1 MGYVGPPYLRCFYR
15 LRFYILEKIFASR
28 RVFEHRQASLTL
40 EVLEILSLVTTEDK
54 ERKNSSGSCEIFN
67 NEDFKSTKAGGSK
80 NLTENGTVVNA
91 VDGREMDPSMFV
103 TYTPQT
109 NGVPQESKLATYMNC
124 QSSGV
129 ALNTAVVTKHLSGL
143 SLDAQKKTTTSPEFV
158 PGRGIAGSNSSS
170 PNIFNSS
177 YHSQENVGGTTYF
190 YLGTSTTENVS
201 SEEGVEAI
209 GTAGASQIGYVYPG
223 TPSHLQTAKAAKSPA
238 SSSPSAPSTP
248 PPQAVP
254 SFFVSE
260 GLRLDILQK
269 NALTLAQPD
278 PVQFPDL
285 PNEVDNY
292 HELCPLEPI
301 HKSTST
307 VLGYQTSTYKATSL
321 KTGTRYC
328 LRRVHDFRLANTK
341 CMVLVDMWKRLT
353 HTNLVQLREVF
364 TTKTFGDH
372 SMVFVYDYHPGSETL
387 LNKHFSA
394 TELNGYSDPFS
405 SDPNAPRPY
414 SHTKNTILRQQH
426 SSMLPESVIWNYI
439 IQLTAALR
447 VIHAAGIACRSLDP
461 TKIIL
466 SSRSRLRLSCVAIP
480 DVVTFDGTA
489 ANPLAL
495 MPHYQQE
502 DLLALGKLVLALA
515 CRSLLAVHRDNMQ
528 ASLELV
534 ARTYSSDLRNL
545 ILYLLSSQQ
554 RRSVTD
560 LMPMIGARFYTQLDA
575 VHLRSDVLEDE
586 LAKELENG
594 RLFRLL
600 AKLATINERPEL
612 NMEPT
617 WAETGDRYML
627 KLFRDYVF
635 HQVAADGRPWLDMA
649 HVVSCLNK
657 LDSGSHDKIC
667 LMSRDEQSV
676 LVVSY
681 AELRQCLEMSYA
693 EVVHSA
699 KLDAA

>member
-1 MGYVGPPYLRCFYR
+1 
-15 LRFYILEKIFASR
+15 
-28 RVFEHRQASLTL
+28 
-40 EVLEILSLVTTEDK
+40 
-54 ERKNSSGSCEIFN
+54 
-67 NEDFKSTKAGGSK
+67 
-80 NLTENGTVVNA
+80 
-91 VDGREMDPSMFV
+91 MDPSMFV

-109 NGVPQESKLATYMNC
+109 NGVPLESKLATYMNR
-124 QSSGV
+124 QSPGV
-129 ALNTAVVTKHLSGL
+129 ALNTTAVTKHLSNL
-143 SLDAQKKTTTSPEFV
+143 SLESQKKATSSPEFV
-158 PGRGIAGSNSSS
+158 PGRALTGSNSSS
-170 PNIFNSS
+170 PNLFNNS

-190 YLGTSTTENVS
+190 YLGNAATDAVGGEDGT
-201 SEEGVEAI
+201 EAI
-209 GTAGASQIGYVYPG
+209 GNVGAGQVGYVYPG
-223 TPSHLQTAKAAKSPA
+223 TPAHLQPVKAVKP
-238 SSSPSAPSTP
+238 SSNSSSAPSTP
-248 PPQAVP
+248 PPQATP

-260 GLRLDILQK
+260 NLRLDILHK
-269 NALTLAQPD
+269 NTLTLTQPD
-278 PVQFPDL
+278 VVRFPDL

-301 HKSTST
+301 HKPAST
-307 VLGYQTSTYKATSL
+307 VLGYQTSTYKATSI
-321 KTGTRYC
+321 KTGVRYC

-341 CMVLVDMWKRLT
+341 CMVLVDMWKRLS
-353 HTNLVQLREVF
+353 HTNLVQMREVF
-364 TTKTFGDH
+364 TTKAFGDH

-414 SHTKNTILRQQH
+414 SHTKNTILRHQH
-426 SSMLPESVIWNYI
+426 SSMLPESVIWSYI

-447 VIHAAGIACRSLDP
+447 VVHAAGLAYRCLDP
-461 TKIIL
+461 TKVL
-466 SSRSRLRLSCVAIP
+466 LTSRTRLRLSCIGVP
-480 DVVTFDGTA
+480 DVVTFDGNA
-489 ANPLAL
+489 ANPLSL
-495 MPHYQQE
+495 IPHYQQE
-502 DLLALGKLVLALA
+502 DLIALGKLVLALA

-534 ARTYSSDLRNL
+534 ARSYSTDLRNL
-545 ILYLLSSQQ
+545 ILYLLSNQA

-575 VHLRSDVLEDE
+575 AQLRSDVLEDE

-594 RLFRLL
+594 RLFKLL
-600 AKLATINERPEL
+600 VKLATINERPEL
-612 NMEPT
+612 NMDPT

-649 HVVSCLNK
+649 HVVCCLNK

-681 AELRQCLEMSYA
+681 AELRQCLETSFG
-693 EVVHSA
+693 ELVQSA
-699 KLDAA
+699 KDNV

>member
-1 MGYVGPPYLRCFYR
+1 MV
-15 LRFYILEKIFASR
+15 E
-28 RVFEHRQASLTL
+28 E
-40 EVLEILSLVTTEDK
+40 
-54 ERKNSSGSCEIFN
+54 
-67 NEDFKSTKAGGSK
+67 
-80 NLTENGTVVNA
+80 
-91 VDGREMDPSMFV
+91 EMDPSMFV

-109 NGVPQESKLATYMNC
+109 NGVPLESKLATYMNR
-124 QSSGV
+124 QSPGITLS
-129 ALNTAVVTKHLSGL
+129 TAAVTKHLSNL
-143 SLDAQKKTTTSPEFV
+143 SLDSQKKVTASPEFV
-158 PGRGIAGSNSSS
+158 PGRGLAGSNSSS
-170 PNIFNSS
+170 PNLFNNS

-190 YLGTSTTENVS
+190 YLGSALTDTVGT
-201 SEEGVEAI
+201 EEGTEPI
-209 GTAGASQIGYVYPG
+209 GTVGAGQVGFVYPG
-223 TPSHLQTAKAAKSPA
+223 TPSHLQPVKPVTKPP
-238 SSSPSAPSTP
+238 SSNSSSAPSTP
-248 PPQAVP
+248 PPQATP
-254 SFFVSE
+254 GFFVSE
-260 GLRLDILQK
+260 SLRMDILQK
-269 NALTLAQPD
+269 NALTLTQPD
-278 PVQFPDL
+278 VVRFPDL

-301 HKSTST
+301 HKPASTM
-307 VLGYQTSTYKATSL
+307 LGYQTTTYKATSI

-328 LRRVHDFRLANTK
+328 LRRIHDFRLANTK
-341 CMVLVDMWKRLT
+341 CMVLVDMWKRLS

-364 TTKTFGDH
+364 TTKAFGDH

-387 LNKHFSA
+387 LTKHFSA
-394 TELNGYSDPFS
+394 TELNGYTDPFS

-426 SSMLPESVIWNYI
+426 SSMLPESVIWSYI

-447 VIHAAGIACRSLDP
+447 VIHAAGLAYRCLDP
-461 TKIIL
+461 TKVL
-466 SSRSRLRLSCVAIP
+466 LTSRTRLRLSCVSIP
-480 DVVTFDGTA
+480 DVVTFDGNTT
-489 ANPLAL
+489 NPLTPI
-495 MPHYQQE
+495 PHYQQE
-502 DLLALGKLVLALA
+502 DLIALGKLVLALA

-534 ARTYSSDLRNL
+534 SRSYSTDLRNL
-545 ILYLLSSQQ
+545 ILYLLSNQA

-575 VHLRSDVLEDE
+575 AQLRSDVLENE

-594 RLFRLL
+594 RLFKLL
-600 AKLATINERPEL
+600 VKLATINERPEL

-635 HQVAADGRPWLDMA
+635 HQVTADGRPWLDMA

-657 LDSGSHDKIC
+657 LDSGSQDKIC

-681 AELRQCLEMSYA
+681 AELRQCLETSFG
-693 EVVHSA
+693 ELVQSA
-699 KLDAA
+699 KEAV

>member
-1 MGYVGPPYLRCFYR
+1 
-15 LRFYILEKIFASR
+15 
-28 RVFEHRQASLTL
+28 
-40 EVLEILSLVTTEDK
+40 
-54 ERKNSSGSCEIFN
+54 
-67 NEDFKSTKAGGSK
+67 
-80 NLTENGTVVNA
+80 
-91 VDGREMDPSMFV
+91 MDPSMFV
-103 TYTPQT
+103 AYTPQT
-109 NGVPQESKLATYMNC
+109 NGVPLESKLATYMNR
-124 QSSGV
+124 QSPGITLSTS
-129 ALNTAVVTKHLSGL
+129 AVTKHLSNL
-143 SLDAQKKTTTSPEFV
+143 SLDSQKKVTASPEFV
-158 PGRGIAGSNSSS
+158 PGRGLTSSNSSS
-170 PNIFNSS
+170 PNLFNNS

-190 YLGTSTTENVS
+190 YLGNTSADSVGA
-201 SEEGVEAI
+201 EEGTETI
-209 GTAGASQIGYVYPG
+209 GTVGAGQVGYVYPG
-223 TPSHLQTAKAAKSPA
+223 TPAHLQPVKPTKPP
-238 SSSPSAPSTP
+238 SSNNSSAPSTP
-248 PPQAVP
+248 PPQATP

-260 GLRLDILQK
+260 NLRMDILQK

-278 PVQFPDL
+278 VVRFPDL

-301 HKSTST
+301 HKPASTI
-307 VLGYQTSTYKATSL
+307 LGYQTSTYKATSI
-321 KTGTRYC
+321 KSGTRYC
-328 LRRVHDFRLANTK
+328 LRRIHDFRLANTK
-341 CMVLVDMWKRLT
+341 CMVLVDMWKRLS

-364 TTKTFGDH
+364 TTKAFGDH

-394 TELNGYSDPFS
+394 TELNGYTDPFS

-426 SSMLPESVIWNYI
+426 SSMLPESVIWSYI

-447 VIHAAGIACRSLDP
+447 VIHAAGLAYRCLDP
-461 TKIIL
+461 TKVL
-466 SSRSRLRLSCVAIP
+466 LTSRTRLRLSCVAIP
-480 DVVTFDGTA
+480 DVVTFDGSA
-489 ANPLAL
+489 ANPLSL
-495 MPHYQQE
+495 IPHYQQE
-502 DLLALGKLVLALA
+502 DLIALGKLVLALA

-534 ARTYSSDLRNL
+534 ARSYSTDLRNL
-545 ILYLLSSQQ
+545 ILYLLSNQA

-575 VHLRSDVLEDE
+575 AQLRSDVLENE

-594 RLFRLL
+594 RLFKLL
-600 AKLATINERPEL
+600 VKLATINERPEL

-657 LDSGSHDKIC
+657 LDSGSQDKIC

-681 AELRQCLEMSYA
+681 AELRQCLETSFG
-693 EVVHSA
+693 ELVQSA
-699 KLDAA
+699 KDAV

>member
-1 MGYVGPPYLRCFYR
+1 
-15 LRFYILEKIFASR
+15 
-28 RVFEHRQASLTL
+28 
-40 EVLEILSLVTTEDK
+40 
-54 ERKNSSGSCEIFN
+54 
-67 NEDFKSTKAGGSK
+67 
-80 NLTENGTVVNA
+80 
-91 VDGREMDPSMFV
+91 MDPSMFV
-103 TYTPQT
+103 AYTPQT
-109 NGVPQESKLATYMNC
+109 NGVPLESKLATYMNR
-124 QSSGV
+124 QSPGITLSTS
-129 ALNTAVVTKHLSGL
+129 AVTKHLSNL
-143 SLDAQKKTTTSPEFV
+143 SLDSQKKVTASPEFV
-158 PGRGIAGSNSSS
+158 PGRGLTSSNSSS
-170 PNIFNSS
+170 PNLFNNS

-190 YLGTSTTENVS
+190 YLGNTSAESVGA
-201 SEEGVEAI
+201 EEGTETI
-209 GTAGASQIGYVYPG
+209 GTVGAGQVGYVYPG
-223 TPSHLQTAKAAKSPA
+223 TPAHLQPVKPTKPP
-238 SSSPSAPSTP
+238 SSNNSSAPSTP
-248 PPQAVP
+248 PPQATP

-260 GLRLDILQK
+260 NLRMDILQK

-278 PVQFPDL
+278 VVRFPDL

-301 HKSTST
+301 HKPASTI
-307 VLGYQTSTYKATSL
+307 LGYQTSTYKATSI
-321 KTGTRYC
+321 KSGTRYC
-328 LRRVHDFRLANTK
+328 LRRIHDFRLANTK
-341 CMVLVDMWKRLT
+341 CMVLVDMWKRLS

-364 TTKTFGDH
+364 TTKAFGDH

-394 TELNGYSDPFS
+394 TELNGYTDPFS

-426 SSMLPESVIWNYI
+426 SSMLPESVIWSYI

-447 VIHAAGIACRSLDP
+447 VIHAAGLAYRCLDP
-461 TKIIL
+461 TKVL
-466 SSRSRLRLSCVAIP
+466 LTSRTRLRLSCVAIP
-480 DVVTFDGTA
+480 DVVTFDGSA
-489 ANPLAL
+489 ANPLSL
-495 MPHYQQE
+495 IPHYQQE
-502 DLLALGKLVLALA
+502 DLIALGKLVLALA

-534 ARTYSSDLRNL
+534 ARSYSTDLRNL
-545 ILYLLSSQQ
+545 ILYLLSNQA

-575 VHLRSDVLEDE
+575 AQLRSDVLENE

-594 RLFRLL
+594 RLFKLL
-600 AKLATINERPEL
+600 VKLATINERPEL

-657 LDSGSHDKIC
+657 LDSGSQDKIC

-681 AELRQCLEMSYA
+681 AELRQCLETSFG
-693 EVVHSA
+693 ELVQSA
-699 KLDAA
+699 KDAV

>member
-1 MGYVGPPYLRCFYR
+1 MLQDLRIDIALYIYIIERANDSESSKSRDNAKYLSCYETFVKPFSGFTEKADGVGV
-15 LRFYILEKIFASR
+15 E
-28 RVFEHRQASLTL
+28 EG
-40 EVLEILSLVTTEDK
+40 TET
-54 ERKNSSGSCEIFN
+54 I
-67 NEDFKSTKAGGSK
+67 
-80 NLTENGTVVNA
+80 GTV
-91 VDGREMDPSMFV
+91 G
-103 TYTPQT
+103 
-109 NGVPQESKLATYMNC
+109 
-124 QSSGV
+124 
-129 ALNTAVVTKHLSGL
+129 
-143 SLDAQKKTTTSPEFV
+143 
-158 PGRGIAGSNSSS
+158 AG
-170 PNIFNSS
+170 
-177 YHSQENVGGTTYF
+177 QV
-190 YLGTSTTENVS
+190 
-201 SEEGVEAI
+201 
-209 GTAGASQIGYVYPG
+209 GYVYPG
-223 TPSHLQTAKAAKSPA
+223 TPAHLQPVKPTKPP
-238 SSSPSAPSTP
+238 SSNSSSAPSTP
-248 PPQAVP
+248 PPQATP

-260 GLRLDILQK
+260 NLRMDILQK

-278 PVQFPDL
+278 LVRFPDL

-301 HKSTST
+301 HKPASTI
-307 VLGYQTSTYKATSL
+307 LGYQTSTYKATSI
-321 KTGTRYC
+321 KSGTRYC
-328 LRRVHDFRLANTK
+328 LRRIHDFRLANTK
-341 CMVLVDMWKRLT
+341 CMVLVDMWKRLS

-364 TTKTFGDH
+364 TTKAFGDH

-394 TELNGYSDPFS
+394 TELNGYTDPFS

-426 SSMLPESVIWNYI
+426 SSMLPESVIWSYI

-447 VIHAAGIACRSLDP
+447 VIHAAGLAYRCLDP
-461 TKIIL
+461 TKVL
-466 SSRSRLRLSCVAIP
+466 LTSRTRLRLSCVAIP
-480 DVVTFDGTA
+480 DVVTFDGNA
-489 ANPLAL
+489 ANPLSL
-495 MPHYQQE
+495 IPHYQQE
-502 DLLALGKLVLALA
+502 DLIALGKLVLALA

-534 ARTYSSDLRNL
+534 ARSYSTDLRNL
-545 ILYLLSSQQ
+545 ILYLLSNQA

-575 VHLRSDVLEDE
+575 AQLRSDVLENE

-594 RLFRLL
+594 RLFKLL
-600 AKLATINERPEL
+600 VKLATINERPEL

-657 LDSGSHDKIC
+657 LDSGSQDKIC

-681 AELRQCLEMSYA
+681 AELRQCLETSFG
-693 EVVHSA
+693 ELVQSA
-699 KLDAA
+699 KDAV

>member
-1 MGYVGPPYLRCFYR
+1 
-15 LRFYILEKIFASR
+15 
-28 RVFEHRQASLTL
+28 
-40 EVLEILSLVTTEDK
+40 
-54 ERKNSSGSCEIFN
+54 
-67 NEDFKSTKAGGSK
+67 
-80 NLTENGTVVNA
+80 
-91 VDGREMDPSMFV
+91 MDPSMFV
-103 TYTPQT
+103 AYTPQT
-109 NGVPQESKLATYMNC
+109 NGVPLESKLATYMVVYY
-124 QSSGV
+124 SSALYLRRVKLSKTFLLYYLIRCISKLNILIMALEAYTYVVYLLYIFWIESSKSRDNAKYLSCYETFVKPFSGFTEKADGV
-129 ALNTAVVTKHLSGL
+129 GV
-143 SLDAQKKTTTSPEFV
+143 
-158 PGRGIAGSNSSS
+158 
-170 PNIFNSS
+170 
-177 YHSQENVGGTTYF
+177 
-190 YLGTSTTENVS
+190 
-201 SEEGVEAI
+201 EEGTETI
-209 GTAGASQIGYVYPG
+209 GTVGAGQVGYVYPG
-223 TPSHLQTAKAAKSPA
+223 TPAHLQPVKPTKPP
-238 SSSPSAPSTP
+238 SSNSSSAPSTP
-248 PPQAVP
+248 PPQATP

-260 GLRLDILQK
+260 NLRMDILQK

-278 PVQFPDL
+278 LVRFPDL

-301 HKSTST
+301 HKPASTI
-307 VLGYQTSTYKATSL
+307 LGYQTSTYKATSI
-321 KTGTRYC
+321 KSGTRYC
-328 LRRVHDFRLANTK
+328 LRRIHDFRLANTK
-341 CMVLVDMWKRLT
+341 CMVLVDMWKRLS

-364 TTKTFGDH
+364 TTKAFGDH

-394 TELNGYSDPFS
+394 TELNGYTDPFS

-426 SSMLPESVIWNYI
+426 SSMLPESVIWSYI

-447 VIHAAGIACRSLDP
+447 VIHAAGLAYRCLDP
-461 TKIIL
+461 TKVL
-466 SSRSRLRLSCVAIP
+466 LTSRTRLRLSCVAIP
-480 DVVTFDGTA
+480 DVVTFDGNA
-489 ANPLAL
+489 ANPLSL
-495 MPHYQQE
+495 IPHYQQE
-502 DLLALGKLVLALA
+502 DLIALGKLVLALA

-534 ARTYSSDLRNL
+534 ARSYSTDLRNL
-545 ILYLLSSQQ
+545 ILYLLSNQA

-575 VHLRSDVLEDE
+575 AQLRSDVLENE

-594 RLFRLL
+594 RLFKLL
-600 AKLATINERPEL
+600 VKLATINERPEL

-657 LDSGSHDKIC
+657 LDSGSQDKIC

-681 AELRQCLEMSYA
+681 AELRQCLETSFG
-693 EVVHSA
+693 ELVQSA
-699 KLDAA
+699 KDAV

>member
-1 MGYVGPPYLRCFYR
+1 
-15 LRFYILEKIFASR
+15 
-28 RVFEHRQASLTL
+28 
-40 EVLEILSLVTTEDK
+40 
-54 ERKNSSGSCEIFN
+54 
-67 NEDFKSTKAGGSK
+67 
-80 NLTENGTVVNA
+80 
-91 VDGREMDPSMFV
+91 MDPSMFV
-103 TYTPQT
+103 AYTPET
-109 NGVPQESKLATYMNC
+109 NGVPLESKLATYMNH
-124 QSSGV
+124 QSPAV
-129 ALNTAVVTKHLSGL
+129 ALGAASVTKHLSNL
-143 SLDAQKKTTTSPEFV
+143 SLEGQKKATSSPEFV
-158 PGRGIAGSNSSS
+158 PARGISGSNSSS
-170 PNIFNSS
+170 PNLFNNS

-190 YLGTSTTENVS
+190 YLGHAAPDSVGAEDASDPMTNI
-201 SEEGVEAI
+201 A
-209 GTAGASQIGYVYPG
+209 AGQVGYVYPG
-223 TPSHLQTAKAAKSPA
+223 TPAHLQPVKPTK
-238 SSSPSAPSTP
+238 SSSNSSSAPSTP
-248 PPQAVP
+248 PPQANP
-254 SFFVSE
+254 SFFVTES
-260 GLRLDILQK
+260 LRLDILQK
-269 NALTLAQPD
+269 NAMTLTQPD
-278 PVQFPDL
+278 VVRFPDL

-292 HELCPLEPI
+292 HELCPLEAV
-301 HKSTST
+301 HKAAST
-307 VLGYQTSTYKATSL
+307 VLGYQTSTYKATNV

-341 CMVLVDMWKRLT
+341 CMVLVDMWKRLA

-364 TTKTFGDH
+364 TTKAFGDH

-387 LNKHFSA
+387 LNKHFSS
-394 TELNGYSDPFS
+394 TEVNGYTDPFS

-426 SSMLPESVIWNYI
+426 GSMLPESIIWSYI

-447 VIHAAGIACRSLDP
+447 VVHAAGLAYRCLDP
-461 TKIIL
+461 TKVL
-466 SSRSRLRLSCVAIP
+466 LTSRTRLRLSCVSVP
-480 DVVTFDGTA
+480 DVVTFDGSA
-489 ANPLAL
+489 ANPLTL
-495 MPHYQQE
+495 IPHYQQE
-502 DLLALGKLVLALA
+502 DLIALGKLVLALA

-534 ARTYSSDLRNL
+534 ARSYSTDLRNL
-545 ILYLLSSQQ
+545 ILYLLSNQA

-575 VHLRSDVLEDE
+575 AQLRSDVLENE
-586 LAKELENG
+586 LSKELENG
-594 RLFRLL
+594 RLFKLL
-600 AKLATINERPEL
+600 VKLATVNERPEL

-681 AELRQCLEMSYA
+681 AELRQCLETSFG
-693 EVVHSA
+693 ELVQSS
-699 KLDAA
+699 KDAA

>member
-1 MGYVGPPYLRCFYR
+1 
-15 LRFYILEKIFASR
+15 
-28 RVFEHRQASLTL
+28 
-40 EVLEILSLVTTEDK
+40 
-54 ERKNSSGSCEIFN
+54 
-67 NEDFKSTKAGGSK
+67 
-80 NLTENGTVVNA
+80 
-91 VDGREMDPSMFV
+91 MDPSMFV
-103 TYTPQT
+103 AYTPQT
-109 NGVPQESKLATYMNC
+109 NGVPLESKLATYMNR
-124 QSSGV
+124 QSPGV
-129 ALNTAVVTKHLSGL
+129 TLSTTAVTKHLSNL
-143 SLDAQKKTTTSPEFV
+143 SLDSQKKVTASPEFV
-158 PGRGIAGSNSSS
+158 PGRGLTGSNSSS
-170 PNIFNSS
+170 PNLFNNS

-190 YLGTSTTENVS
+190 YLGNTPTDTVGA
-201 SEEGVEAI
+201 EEGTETI
-209 GTAGASQIGYVYPG
+209 GTVGAGQVGYVYPG
-223 TPSHLQTAKAAKSPA
+223 TPAHLQPVKPVKPP
-238 SSSPSAPSTP
+238 SSNNSSAPSTP
-248 PPQAVP
+248 PPQATP

-260 GLRLDILQK
+260 SLRMDILQK

-278 PVQFPDL
+278 VVRFPDL
-285 PNEVDNY
+285 PNEVDSY

-301 HKSTST
+301 HKPASTM
-307 VLGYQTSTYKATSL
+307 LGYQTSTYKATSI
-321 KTGTRYC
+321 KSGTRYC
-328 LRRVHDFRLANTK
+328 LRRIHDFRLANTK
-341 CMVLVDMWKRLT
+341 CMVLVDMWKRLS

-364 TTKTFGDH
+364 TTKAFGDH

-394 TELNGYSDPFS
+394 TELNGYTDPFS

-426 SSMLPESVIWNYI
+426 SSMLPESVIWSYI

-447 VIHAAGIACRSLDP
+447 VIHAAGLAYRCLDP
-461 TKIIL
+461 TKVL
-466 SSRSRLRLSCVAIP
+466 LTSRTRLRLSCVAIP
-480 DVVTFDGTA
+480 DVVTFDGNA
-489 ANPLAL
+489 ANPLSL
-495 MPHYQQE
+495 IPHYQQE
-502 DLLALGKLVLALA
+502 DLIALGKLVLALA

-534 ARTYSSDLRNL
+534 ARSYSTDLRNL
-545 ILYLLSSQQ
+545 ILYLLSNQA

-575 VHLRSDVLEDE
+575 ALLRSDVLENE

-594 RLFRLL
+594 RLFKLL
-600 AKLATINERPEL
+600 VKLATINERPEL

-657 LDSGSHDKIC
+657 LDSGSQDKIC

-681 AELRQCLEMSYA
+681 AELRQCLETSFG
-693 EVVHSA
+693 ELVQSA
-699 KLDAA
+699 KDAV

>member
-1 MGYVGPPYLRCFYR
+1 
-15 LRFYILEKIFASR
+15 
-28 RVFEHRQASLTL
+28 
-40 EVLEILSLVTTEDK
+40 
-54 ERKNSSGSCEIFN
+54 
-67 NEDFKSTKAGGSK
+67 
-80 NLTENGTVVNA
+80 
-91 VDGREMDPSMFV
+91 MDPSMFV
-103 TYTPQT
+103 AYTPQT
-109 NGVPQESKLATYMNC
+109 NGVPLESKLATYMNR
-124 QSSGV
+124 QSPGV
-129 ALNTAVVTKHLSGL
+129 TLSTTAVTKHLSNL
-143 SLDAQKKTTTSPEFV
+143 SLDSQKKVTASPEFV
-158 PGRGIAGSNSSS
+158 PGRGLTSSNSSS
-170 PNIFNSS
+170 PNLFNNS

-190 YLGTSTTENVS
+190 YLGNATADSVGA
-201 SEEGVEAI
+201 EEGTESI
-209 GTAGASQIGYVYPG
+209 GSVGAGQVGYVYPG
-223 TPSHLQTAKAAKSPA
+223 TPAHLQPVKPTKLP
-238 SSSPSAPSTP
+238 SSNSSSAPSTP
-248 PPQAVP
+248 PPQATP

-260 GLRLDILQK
+260 SLRMDILQK

-278 PVQFPDL
+278 VARFPDL

-301 HKSTST
+301 HKPASTM
-307 VLGYQTSTYKATSL
+307 LGYQTSTYKATSI
-321 KTGTRYC
+321 KSGTRYC
-328 LRRVHDFRLANTK
+328 LRRIHDFRLANTK
-341 CMVLVDMWKRLT
+341 CMVLVDMWKRLS

-364 TTKTFGDH
+364 TTKAFGDH

-394 TELNGYSDPFS
+394 TELNGYTDPFS

-426 SSMLPESVIWNYI
+426 SSMLPESVIWSYI

-447 VIHAAGIACRSLDP
+447 VIHAAGLAYRCLDP
-461 TKIIL
+461 TKVL
-466 SSRSRLRLSCVAIP
+466 LTSRTRLRLSCVAIP
-480 DVVTFDGTA
+480 DVVTFDGNA
-489 ANPLAL
+489 ANPLSL
-495 MPHYQQE
+495 IPHYQQE
-502 DLLALGKLVLALA
+502 DLIALGKLVLALA

-534 ARTYSSDLRNL
+534 ARSYSTDLRNL
-545 ILYLLSSQQ
+545 ILYLLSNQA

-575 VHLRSDVLEDE
+575 AQLRSDVLENE

-594 RLFRLL
+594 RLFKLL
-600 AKLATINERPEL
+600 VKLATINERPEL

-657 LDSGSHDKIC
+657 LDSGSQDKIC

-681 AELRQCLEMSYA
+681 AELRQCLETSFG
-693 EVVHSA
+693 ELVQSA
-699 KLDAA
+699 KDAV

>member
-1 MGYVGPPYLRCFYR
+1 
-15 LRFYILEKIFASR
+15 
-28 RVFEHRQASLTL
+28 
-40 EVLEILSLVTTEDK
+40 
-54 ERKNSSGSCEIFN
+54 
-67 NEDFKSTKAGGSK
+67 
-80 NLTENGTVVNA
+80 
-91 VDGREMDPSMFV
+91 MFV

-109 NGVPQESKLATYMNC
+109 NGVPLESKLATYMNR
-124 QSSGV
+124 QSPGV
-129 ALNTAVVTKHLSGL
+129 TLSTTTITKHLSNL
-143 SLDAQKKTTTSPEFV
+143 SLDSQKKVTASPEFV
-158 PGRGIAGSNSSS
+158 PGRGLTNSNSSS
-170 PNIFNSS
+170 PNLFNNS

-190 YLGTSTTENVS
+190 YLGNAVTDTVGTEDGTETIGNV
-201 SEEGVEAI
+201 
-209 GTAGASQIGYVYPG
+209 GASQIGYVYPG
-223 TPSHLQTAKAAKSPA
+223 TPAHLQPVKPTKPP
-238 SSSPSAPSTP
+238 SSNSSSAPSTP
-248 PPQAVP
+248 PPQAAL

-260 GLRLDILQK
+260 SLRMDILQK

-278 PVQFPDL
+278 IVRFPDL

-301 HKSTST
+301 HKPASTI
-307 VLGYQTSTYKATSL
+307 LGYQTSTYKATSI
-321 KTGTRYC
+321 KSGTRYC
-328 LRRVHDFRLANTK
+328 LRRIHDFRLANTK
-341 CMVLVDMWKRLT
+341 CMVLVDMWKRLS

-364 TTKTFGDH
+364 TTKAFGDN
-372 SMVFVYDYHPGSETL
+372 SMIFVYDYHPGSETL
-387 LNKHFSA
+387 LTKHFSA
-394 TELNGYSDPFS
+394 TELNGYTDPFS

-426 SSMLPESVIWNYI
+426 SSMLPESVIWSYI

-447 VIHAAGIACRSLDP
+447 VIHAAGLAYRCLDP
-461 TKIIL
+461 TKVL
-466 SSRSRLRLSCVAIP
+466 LTSRTRLRLSCAAIP
-480 DVVTFDGTA
+480 DVVTYDGSSS
-489 ANPLAL
+489 NPLSL
-495 MPHYQQE
+495 IPHYQQE
-502 DLLALGKLVLALA
+502 DLIALGKLVLALA

-534 ARTYSSDLRNL
+534 ARSYSTDLRNL
-545 ILYLLSSQQ
+545 ILYLLSNQA
-554 RRSVTD
+554 RKSVTD

-575 VHLRSDVLEDE
+575 AQLRSDVLENE

-594 RLFRLL
+594 RLFKLL
-600 AKLATINERPEL
+600 VKLATINERPEL

-657 LDSGSHDKIC
+657 LDSGSQDKIC

-681 AELRQCLEMSYA
+681 AELRQCLETSFG
-693 EVVHSA
+693 ELVQSA
-699 KLDAA
+699 KETV